1 MSYENLIGKKLC
13 DIASNE
19 HLSSVIKILPFPIAS
34 HTNNTVPTF
43 NYANDAMLRLFG
55 MHESEF
61 IGLDS
66 KLSATRSNQV
76 ERQKLLDEVHQHGF
90 IENYQGY
97 RVRKDGTEFF
107 IKKATIWNVYNAE
120 DEFDGQAV
128 IIYEWSD

>member
-1 MSYENLIGKKLC
+1 
-13 DIASNE
+13 
-19 HLSSVIKILPFPIAS
+19 
-34 HTNNTVPTF
+34 
-43 NYANDAMLRLFG
+43 MLRLFG

-61 IGLDS
+61 IGLYS
-66 KLSATRSNQV
+66 RLSATRSNQV

-107 IKKATIWNVYNAE
+107 INKATIWNVYNAE